1 MKYWNINHYN
11 HDDLYEL
18 ILGSSTLCEDV
29 PVPVMD
35 WQSLAADAAP
45 NWRTFRD
52 NSKLKPISRLES
64 TL

>member
-1 MKYWNINHYN
+1 MKYWNTNHYN

-18 ILGSSTLCEDV
+18 ILGSSTLCEDI

-35 WQSLAADAAP
+35 WQSLAAEAAP

-52 NSKLKPISRLES
+52 THKLKPISRLES

>member
-1 MKYWNINHYN
+1 MKHWNIHHYN

-18 ILGSSTLCEDV
+18 ILGSSTLCEDI

-35 WQSLAADAAP
+35 WQSLAAEAAP

-52 NSKLKPISRLES
+52 THKLKPISRLES

>member
-18 ILGSSTLCEDV
+18 ILGSSTLCEDI

-35 WQSLAADAAP
+35 WQSLAAEAAP
-45 NWRTFRD
+45 NWRTFK
-52 NSKLKPISRLES
+52 NTHKLKLISSIKTTR
-64 TL
+64 